1 MTRVHLT
8 GFPKHGNHAL
18 AKAVQLLGV
27 PCQVIH
33 IPWSEEMAYRDA
45 PRLMIVRDLRD
56 ALVSWLR
63 MKQLPVT
70 PGMVMTRLRQWADD
84 ESGTLVEQLAKY
96 EGWLDDPTTLKVKY
110 ESLVETPLIMQW
122 IADHLGVPYPAGA
135 WEQLAGGTRTWNRI
149 PSDYEPVWT
158 PDVEQVWQEIGGPA
172 ALERWR
178 V

>member
-70 PGMVMTRLRQWADD
+70 PGMVMARLRQWADD
-84 ESGTLVEQLAKY
+84 ESGTMVEQLAKY
-96 EGWLDDPTTLKVKY
+96 EGWLDDPTTLKVSY
-110 ESLVETPLIMQW
+110 ERLIASDAEMW
-122 IADHLGVPYPAGA
+122 RISAWLGVRHDNDA
-135 WEQLAGGTRTWNRI
+135 WDALPGGTRTWNKDH
-149 PSDYEPVWT
+149 SDHRPVWT
-158 PDVEQVWQEIGGPA
+158 PEVEHVWQEIGGPA

>member
-27 PCQVIH
+27 PCQVTH
-33 IPWSEEMAYRDA
+33 IPWSEEMGYRDA

-56 ALVSWLR
+56 GLVSWLR
-63 MKQLPVT
+63 MKKLPLT
-70 PGMVMTRLRQWADD
+70 PGMVMARLRQWADD
-84 ESGTLVEQLAKY
+84 ESGTLVEQLAHY
-96 EGWLDDPTTLKVKY
+96 EGWLTDPATFRVSY
-110 ESLVETPLIMQW
+110 ERLNVTATEMQRIAEHLDVSYPRDAWGSLW
-122 IADHLGVPYPAGA
+122 
-135 WEQLAGGTRTWNRI
+135 GGTRTWNAVH
-149 PSDYEPVWT
+149 SDHRPLWT
-158 PDVEQVWQEIGGPA
+158 PEVEAVWQEIGGPA